1 MPKCDIPGLTG
12 EFRRVNGSGIMPL
25 EGQPLSTALVT
36 GGGRGIG
43 QGIALRL
50 AREGWQVAI
59 SARSAD
65 QLAETARLGE
75 GKGKIL
81 PITADVSREPDVRA
95 MVSRTEAELGP
106 IDLLVNNAGIGGPL
120 APFLDAPPDAWWQ
133 TLEVNLRG
141 PYLCSRAVLPGMIA
155 RRSGRIV
162 NMASGAGT
170 FPIPDMSAYVASKTA
185 LIRLSEQL
193 AMEMRPHGIA
203 VFPIR
208 PGVVRTAMVE
218 EARGAVPLIQKIL
231 DDAQDVTPDT
241 VADLVLFLASGKAD
255 RLSGRLFSVTEDLEE
270 IVRRAEEVERDNLY
284 VLRSRRL

>member
-1 MPKCDIPGLTG
+1 M
-12 EFRRVNGSGIMPL
+12 
-25 EGQPLSTALVT
+25 STALVT

-50 AREGWQVAI
+50 AKEGMGVVVT
-59 SARSAD
+59 ARSAD
-65 QLAETARLGE
+65 QLAETVRLSG
-75 GKGKIL
+75 GKIAAI
-81 PITADVSREPDVRA
+81 PADVSETKEVSM
-95 MVSRTEAELGP
+95 MVSLAEREVGP
-106 IDLLVNNAGIGGPL
+106 IDLLINNAGIGGPL
-120 APFLDAPPDAWWQ
+120 AQFLDAEPDEWWK

-141 PYLCSRAVLPGMIA
+141 PYLCCRAVLPGMIA
-155 RRSGRIV
+155 RKRGRII

-193 AMEMRPHGIA
+193 AMELKPHGIS

-231 DDAQDVTPDT
+231 DEGQDVTPDT
-241 VADLVLFLASGKAD
+241 VADLVLFLASGNAD
-255 RLSGRLFSVTEDLEE
+255 RLSGRLFSVNEDLEE
-270 IVRRAEEVERDNLY
+270 IVRRADEVERDNLY
-284 VLRSRRL
+284 LLRTRRL

>member
-1 MPKCDIPGLTG
+1 M
-12 EFRRVNGSGIMPL
+12 
-25 EGQPLSTALVT
+25 STALVT

-50 AREGWQVAI
+50 AKEGMGVVVT
-59 SARSAD
+59 ARSAD
-65 QLAETARLGE
+65 QLAETVRLSG
-75 GKGKIL
+75 GKIAAI
-81 PITADVSREPDVRA
+81 PADVSQAKEVSM
-95 MVSRTEAELGP
+95 MVSLAEREVGP
-106 IDLLVNNAGIGGPL
+106 IDLLINNAGIGGPL
-120 APFLDAPPDAWWQ
+120 APFQDAEPDEWWK

-141 PYLCSRAVLPGMIA
+141 PYLCCRAVLPGMIA
-155 RRSGRIV
+155 RNSGRII

-193 AMEMRPHGIA
+193 AMELKPHGIS

-231 DDAQDVTPDT
+231 DEGQDVTPDT

-255 RLSGRLFSVTEDLEE
+255 RLSGRLFSVNEDLED
-270 IVRRAEEVERDNLY
+270 IVRRADEVERDNLY
-284 VLRSRRL
+284 LLRTRRL

>member
-1 MPKCDIPGLTG
+1 M
-12 EFRRVNGSGIMPL
+12 
-25 EGQPLSTALVT
+25 STALVT

-50 AREGWQVAI
+50 AKEGMRVAV

-65 QLAETARLGE
+65 QLAETARLSD
-75 GKGKIL
+75 GKIL
-81 PITADVSREPDVRA
+81 AITADVSQEDDVRA
-95 MVSRTEAELGP
+95 MVDQAERELGA
-106 IDLLVNNAGIGGPL
+106 IDLLINNAGIGGPM
-120 APFLDAPPDAWWQ
+120 APFLEATPDAWWK

-141 PYLCSRAVLPGMIA
+141 PYLCCRAVLPGMIA
-155 RRSGRIV
+155 RRAGRII

-193 AMEMRPHGIA
+193 AMEMKPHGISI
-203 VFPIR
+203 FPIR

-218 EARGAVPLIQKIL
+218 EAREAVPLIQKIL
-231 DDAQDVTPDT
+231 DEGQDVTPDV

-255 RLSGRLFSVTEDLEE
+255 RLSGRLFSVNEDLEE
-270 IVRRAEEVERDNLY
+270 ILRRAEEVERDNLY
-284 VLRSRRL
+284 LLRTRRL

>member
-1 MPKCDIPGLTG
+1 
-12 EFRRVNGSGIMPL
+12 
-25 EGQPLSTALVT
+25 LSTALVT

-50 AREGWQVAI
+50 AKEGMGVVVT
-59 SARSAD
+59 ARSAD
-65 QLAETARLGE
+65 QLAETVRLSG
-75 GKGKIL
+75 GKIAAI
-81 PITADVSREPDVRA
+81 PADVSETKEVSM
-95 MVSRTEAELGP
+95 MVSLAEREVGP
-106 IDLLVNNAGIGGPL
+106 IDLLINNAGIGGPL
-120 APFLDAPPDAWWQ
+120 APFLEAEPDEWWK

-141 PYLCSRAVLPGMIA
+141 PYLCCRAVLPGMIA
-155 RRSGRIV
+155 RKRGHII

-193 AMEMRPHGIA
+193 AMELKPHGIS

-231 DDAQDVTPDT
+231 DEGQDVTPDT
-241 VADLVLFLASGKAD
+241 VADLVLFLASGNAD
-255 RLSGRLFSVTEDLEE
+255 RLSGRLFSVNEDLEE
-270 IVRRAEEVERDNLY
+270 IVRRADEVERDNLY
-284 VLRSRRL
+284 LLRTRRL

>member
-1 MPKCDIPGLTG
+1 M
-12 EFRRVNGSGIMPL
+12 
-25 EGQPLSTALVT
+25 STALVT

-50 AREGWQVAI
+50 AKEGMGVVVT
-59 SARSAD
+59 ARSAD
-65 QLAETARLGE
+65 QLAETVRLSG
-75 GKGKIL
+75 GKIAAI
-81 PITADVSREPDVRA
+81 PADVSETKEVSM
-95 MVSRTEAELGP
+95 MVSLAEREVGP
-106 IDLLVNNAGIGGPL
+106 IDLLINNAGIGGPL
-120 APFLDAPPDAWWQ
+120 APFLDAEPDEWWK

-141 PYLCSRAVLPGMIA
+141 PYLCCRAVLPGMIA
-155 RRSGRIV
+155 RKRGRII

-193 AMEMRPHGIA
+193 AMELKTHGIS

-231 DDAQDVTPDT
+231 DEGQDVTPDT
-241 VADLVLFLASGKAD
+241 VADLVLFLASGNAD
-255 RLSGRLFSVTEDLEE
+255 RLSGRLFSVNEDLEE
-270 IVRRAEEVERDNLY
+270 IVRRADEVERDNLY
-284 VLRSRRL
+284 LLRTRRL

>member
-1 MPKCDIPGLTG
+1 M
-12 EFRRVNGSGIMPL
+12 
-25 EGQPLSTALVT
+25 STALVT

-50 AREGWQVAI
+50 AKEGMRVVVT
-59 SARSAD
+59 ARSAD
-65 QLAETARLGE
+65 QLAETVRLSG
-75 GKGKIL
+75 GKIAAL
-81 PITADVSREPDVRA
+81 PADISQTREVSM
-95 MVSRTEAELGP
+95 MVSVAEREVGP

-120 APFLDAPPDAWWQ
+120 TPLADSDPDEWWE
-133 TLEVNLRG
+133 TLEVNLLG
-141 PYLCSRAVLPGMIA
+141 PYLCCRTVLPGMIA
-155 RRSGRIV
+155 RKSGRII

-193 AMEMRPHGIA
+193 AMEVKPHGIS

-231 DDAQDVTPDT
+231 DEGQDVTPDT

-255 RLSGRLFSVTEDLEE
+255 RLSGRLFSVNEDLEE
-270 IVRRAEEVERDNLY
+270 IVSRADEVERDNLY
-284 VLRSRRL
+284 LLRTRRL

>member
-1 MPKCDIPGLTG
+1 MI
-12 EFRRVNGSGIMPL
+12 
-25 EGQPLSTALVT
+25 TALVT

-43 QGIALRL
+43 QGVALRL
-50 AREGWQVAI
+50 AKEGMRVAV

-65 QLAETARLGE
+65 QLAETVRLSD
-75 GKGKIL
+75 GKIL
-81 PITADVSREPDVRA
+81 AITADVSQWEDVCVMVARA
-95 MVSRTEAELGP
+95 ERELGP
-106 IDLLVNNAGIGGPL
+106 IDLLINNAGIGGPL
-120 APFLDAPPDAWWQ
+120 APFLDAEPDDWWK

-141 PYLCSRAVLPGMIA
+141 PYLCCRAVLPGMIA
-155 RRSGRIV
+155 RRAGRIL

-170 FPIPDMSAYVASKTA
+170 YPIPDMSAYVASKTA

-193 AMEMRPHGIA
+193 AIEMKPYGIG

-218 EARGAVPLIQKIL
+218 EGRQAIPLIQKIL
-231 DDAQDVTPDT
+231 DEGQAVTPDV

-255 RLSGRLFSVTEDLEE
+255 RLSGRIFSVNEDLEE
-270 IVRRAEEVERDNLY
+270 MVRRAEEVERNNLY

>member
-1 MPKCDIPGLTG
+1 MHWG
-12 EFRRVNGSGIMPL
+12 
-25 EGQPLSTALVT
+25 GQPLSTALVT

-50 AREGWQVAI
+50 AKEGMGVVVT
-59 SARSAD
+59 ARSAD
-65 QLAETARLGE
+65 QLAETVRLSG
-75 GKGKIL
+75 GKIAAI
-81 PITADVSREPDVRA
+81 PADVSETKEVSM
-95 MVSRTEAELGP
+95 MVSLAEREVGP
-106 IDLLVNNAGIGGPL
+106 IDLLINNAGIGGPL
-120 APFLDAPPDAWWQ
+120 APFLDAEPDEWWK

-141 PYLCSRAVLPGMIA
+141 PYLCCRAVLPGMIA
-155 RRSGRIV
+155 RKRGRII

-193 AMEMRPHGIA
+193 AMELKTHGIS

-231 DDAQDVTPDT
+231 DEGQDVTPDT
-241 VADLVLFLASGKAD
+241 VADLVLFLASGNAD
-255 RLSGRLFSVTEDLEE
+255 RLSGRLFSVNEDLEE
-270 IVRRAEEVERDNLY
+270 IVRRADEVERDNLY
-284 VLRSRRL
+284 LLRTRRL

>member
-1 MPKCDIPGLTG
+1 M
-12 EFRRVNGSGIMPL
+12 
-25 EGQPLSTALVT
+25 STALVT

-50 AREGWQVAI
+50 AKEGIRVAI
-59 SARSAD
+59 SARSAGE
-65 QLAETARLGE
+65 LAETVRLSG
-75 GKGKIL
+75 GKIL
-81 PITADVSREPDVRA
+81 AITGDVSHEEDVGA
-95 MVSRTEAELGP
+95 MVNRTEAELGP
-106 IDLLVNNAGIGGPL
+106 IDLLINNAGIGGPL
-120 APFLDAPPDAWWQ
+120 APFLDATPEAWWK

-141 PYLCSRAVLPGMIA
+141 PYLCCRAVLPGMIA
-155 RRSGRIV
+155 RGAGRII

-193 AMEMRPHGIA
+193 AMEMKPHGIS

-231 DDAQDVTPDT
+231 DEGQDVTPDT

-255 RLSGRLFSVTEDLEE
+255 RLSGRLFSVNEDLEE
-270 IVRRAEEVERDNLY
+270 IVRRAEDVERDNLY
-284 VLRSRRL
+284 LLRARRL